1 MQNKYCSRS
10 ILKSTKKSGTHIHIH
25 TKLDHNFSK
34 MTTILLMAACD
45 HVIKKKKKERKWEKV
60 MRGIG
65 KRKTAESED
74 KFRKKDWLP

>member
-1 MQNKYCSRS
+1 
-10 ILKSTKKSGTHIHIH
+10 
-25 TKLDHNFSK
+25 